1 MVLKKYLN
9 KMVDRERR
17 ELDRRA
23 ATKKKRTSLFKRERK
38 ELKKKIISFK
48 PKGRLSANAYT
59 KAIGNPYSVKLPK
72 PEKKRKF
79 IKIKGRNVEVY

>member
-1 MVLKKYLN
+1 
-9 KMVDRERR
+9 MVDRERR
-17 ELDRRA
+17 ELARRS
-23 ATKKKRTSLFKRERK
+23 TLK
-38 ELKKKIISFK
+38 KKKIIILATERKEIAKKIRSFK

-79 IKIKGRNVEVY
+79 IKIKGRNIEVY